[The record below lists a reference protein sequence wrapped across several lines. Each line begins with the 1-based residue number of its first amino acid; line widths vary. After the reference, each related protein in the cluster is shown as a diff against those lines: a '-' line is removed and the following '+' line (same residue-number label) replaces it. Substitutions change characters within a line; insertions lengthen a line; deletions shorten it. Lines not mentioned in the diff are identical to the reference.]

1 MKKFRYRLAT
11 LLRLREATRDERRSQ
26 LGEAYQAEQTLN
38 DRKAEVEAEA
48 GALRRRYSQ
57 AATVG
62 PLDVDRL
69 LDSHRHEVVL
79 TAQLKFIAE
88 QAAKLAIEIEKRR
101 QALVAADC
109 EVRVLEK
116 LRETLQERHRQ
127 EEQYVEMKQIDEVA
141 SRMFADTATAERS
154 T

>member
-1 MKKFRYRLAT
+1 MKPFRYRLAT

-38 DRKAEVEAEA
+38 ERKAEVQAEA
-48 GALRRRYSQ
+48 AELRRRYGQ

-101 QALVAADC
+101 QALVAADR